1 MSTSA
6 NLRQYFT
13 QHTLSMNA
21 MKPSLL
27 LFASFLG
34 LQLVDVFSNQLITL
48 GSYLKKSFCNYI
60 EKRAKA
66 IENIKFITP
75 NPSASIEF
83 YRDYSNSDENQVYI
97 DAILNHLSE
106 LNSVIRLQRRK
117 IYLVNS
123 FKPFDITKDI
133 QGRIKNINI
142 KDNQI
147 AEVWFE
153 MYSHTISLSD
163 IRTWIDGIYDIYKT
177 EMQTGFGKYRYFFN
191 HQSAHMDINIS
202 HYLTF
207 DMTKF
212 YTNKSLHNLFGV
224 HINQVRQRLQMFQDN
239 KGWYEDK
246 GIPYTFGLLLHGLPG
261 CGKTSLIKAIAKD
274 THRHIIN
281 IKLTNNVTL
290 TQLRNLF
297 YSEKLKI
304 VSSQATPQYIT
315 IPIDQR
321 IYVMEDVDCLTNILN
336 QRGSDTEEEILT
348 EEDTRNIK
356 MLGKER
362 WRQLKNLNNDS
373 ITLAD
378 ILNIV
383 DGVLETPGRI
393 LVLTSNFPD
402 KLDKALLR
410 PGRIDLIINFKECNI
425 DQLTEMFNHF
435 YQQELNF
442 KFNLVVDGVYVPA
455 YVQEILLRHLDD
467 PQAAYDHLIDN
478 VDEYL
483 SQKNPHVKQE
493 ILSSSFGTTSP
504 SCESKSED
512 YLFEKKKMVFA
523 CKNSYTNGDSCGSD
537 ESFESFDKTNI
548 AVIEP
553 KPQPGMSN
561 LRCRTILQSILP
573 ENSHKDRLIHD
584 VMNNDELYD
593 DPLVLKQQD
602 ANHKSYV

>member
-1 MSTSA
+1 
-6 NLRQYFT
+6 
-13 QHTLSMNA
+13 MNA
-21 MKPSLL
+21 MRPSLL

-34 LQLVDVFSNQLITL
+34 LQLVDVFSHQLITI
-48 GSYLKKSFCNYI
+48 GSSLKKSFCNYI
-60 EKRAKA
+60 ERRAKA
-66 IENIKFITP
+66 IENNKFITP

-142 KDNQI
+142 KDS
-147 AEVWFE
+147 
-153 MYSHTISLSD
+153 YTISLSD
-163 IRTWIDGIYDIYKT
+163 IRQWIEGVYDVYKT

-336 QRGSDTEEEILT
+336 QRGSETEEETLT
-348 EEDTRNIK
+348 EEDARNIK

-435 YQQELNF
+435 YKQELNF
-442 KFNLVVDGVYVPA
+442 DFSPAIDGVYVPA

-467 PQAAYDHLIDN
+467 PQAAYDHLVDN
-478 VDEYL
+478 VGEYL
-483 SQKNPHVKQE
+483 SQKNSHMREE
-493 ILSSSFGTTSP
+493 IASSFDITNP
-504 SCESKSED
+504 SSDRSED
-512 YLFEKKKMVFA
+512 SFEGTKVLA
-523 CKNSYTNGDSCGSD
+523 HKNSYTSD
-537 ESFESFDKTNI
+537 ASDTSFESFDKTNI
-548 AVIEP
+548 AIIKS
-553 KPQPGMSN
+553 KPQQDFNSARG
-561 LRCRTILQSILP
+561 RTILQSIFP
-573 ENSHKDRLIHD
+573 ENSHKDRLIYD
-584 VMNNDELYD
+584 VMNNDELYN
-593 DPLVLKQQD
+593 DPFVLKHQD
-602 ANHKSYV
+602 NIYLQA